1 MYLRPAII
9 DALPQLI
16 AWIILIYNLDIPLQ
30 RTGICL
36 LVIYMHVR
44 LQITVYHHANL
55 DKLDFC
61 FLKWPIWDMG
71 QLYIYMLSL
80 HYFFLVWTLIN
91 SYLNGIFGH
100 YVFSTLI
107 LGHFISKQLVKKI
120 NSQFFSTLTTPSS

>member
-1 MYLRPAII
+1 MYAWTVKKRVILFLKKNMYLRPAII

-30 RTGICL
+30 RTGVCL

-61 FLKWPIWDMG
+61 FLK
-71 QLYIYMLSL
+71 
-80 HYFFLVWTLIN
+80 
-91 SYLNGIFGH
+91 
-100 YVFSTLI
+100 
-107 LGHFISKQLVKKI
+107 
-120 NSQFFSTLTTPSS
+120 